1 METKLKILHL
11 EDAVYD
17 AELVEREL
25 KQGGIQFEKVIVD
38 NRKDFE
44 RALDG
49 FVPDI
54 ILSDHSLPSFDSA
67 GAIELVKQKCPQ
79 TPLILVTAT
88 VSEEFAVNVLQ
99 QGAAD
104 YILKTN
110 LKRLP
115 SAVQKAIEKSR
126 MVREKELAEE
136 ELKHSYLQIRK
147 LASHLQN
154 IREEER
160 AYMAR
165 EIHDELGQYLTA
177 LKLDIS
183 WLLIKLKDADKAI
196 IEKTKSMENLLSTS
210 LITVKKIASELHP
223 ALLDKLGLIEAIKWQ
238 SREFEK
244 RTGIK
249 ITLDLPEGEVMGISS
264 KTNIALFRIYQESLT
279 NVARHS
285 GAANVLCILKKKE
298 DSLQLTISDDG
309 KGFDVSITEQKHSL
323 GLLGMRERSVMI
335 GGKYQIIS
343 EPGKGTKIIAAL
355 PLNETNNTDH
365 NL

>member
-11 EDAVYD
+11 EDSAID
-17 AELVEREL
+17 AELVERAL
-25 KQGGIQFEKVIVD
+25 KKGGILFEKMVVD
-38 NRKDFE
+38 NENDFAD
-44 RALDG
+44 ALDN
-49 FVPDI
+49 FEPDI
-54 ILSDHSLPSFDSA
+54 VLSDHSLPSFDST
-67 GAIELVKQKCPQ
+67 GALKHVKEKSPE

-88 VSEEFAVNVLQ
+88 VSEEFAVNILQ

-110 LKRLP
+110 LSRLP
-115 SAVQKAIEKSR
+115 SAVLKAIEKSR
-126 MVREKELAEE
+126 MIREGEQAAE
-136 ELKHSYLQIRK
+136 ELKRSYVQIRK

-160 AYMAR
+160 ASMAR

-177 LKLDIS
+177 LKLDVS
-183 WLLIKLKDADKAI
+183 WLILKLKGTDPAI
-196 IEKTKSMENLLSTS
+196 IEKTRGMEKLLSTA

-238 SREFEK
+238 SGEFEK

-249 ITLDLPEGEVMGISS
+249 ITLVLPEELNGISS

-285 GAANVLCILKKKE
+285 GATNVFCNLKKYDGE
-298 DSLQLTISDDG
+298 LLLTVIDDG
-309 KGFDVSITEQKHSL
+309 KGFDVSLTDRTQSL
-323 GLLGMRERSVMI
+323 GLLGMKERSVMI
-335 GGKYQIIS
+335 GGKYEITS
-343 EPGKGTKIIAAL
+343 EPGKGTKVSAILPINEIAH
-355 PLNETNNTDH
+355 PDY

>member
-11 EDAVYD
+11 EDTAFD

-25 KQGGIQFEKVIVD
+25 RKGKVLFEKIVVD
-38 NRKDFE
+38 NGKDFE
-44 RALDG
+44 KALDE

-67 GAIELVKQKCPQ
+67 GALELVQRKCPA

-88 VSEEFAVNVLQ
+88 VSEEFAVDILQ
-99 QGAAD
+99 HGAAD

-110 LKRLP
+110 LNRLP
-115 SAVQKAIEKSR
+115 SAVQKAMEKSR
-126 MVREKELAEE
+126 MIKERELSENK
-136 ELKHSYLQIRK
+136 LKYSYQQIRK

-160 AYMAR
+160 ASMAR
-165 EIHDELGQYLTA
+165 EIHDELGQQLTA
-177 LKLDIS
+177 LKLETS
-183 WLLIKLKDADKAI
+183 WLSLKLKGADGQVV
-196 IEKTKSMENLLSTS
+196 EKINSMEKLLSHCLT
-210 LITVKKIASELHP
+210 TVKKLASELHP
-223 ALLDKLGLIEAIKWQ
+223 ALLDKLGLIEAIRWQ

-249 ITLDLPEGEVMGISS
+249 ITLDLPEATKNFSS
-264 KTNIALFRIYQESLT
+264 KTRIALFRIYQESLT

-285 GAANVLCILKKKE
+285 GAANVFCSLKE
-298 DSLQLTISDDG
+298 DNKSMYLTIADDG
-309 KGFDVSITEQKHSL
+309 KGFDIAVTERRHSL
-323 GLLGMRERSVMI
+323 GLLGMKERSVMI
-335 GGKYQIIS
+335 GGKYEITSQ
-343 EPGKGTKIIAAL
+343 PGKGTKVVAILPIDEIA
-355 PLNETNNTDH
+355 PDH

>member
-11 EDAVYD
+11 EDAAFD

-25 KQGGIQFEKVIVD
+25 KKGKVLFEKIVVD
-38 NRKDFE
+38 NGKDFE
-44 RALDG
+44 KALDE

-67 GAIELVKQKCPQ
+67 GALELVQRKCPA

-88 VSEEFAVNVLQ
+88 VSEEFAVNILQ
-99 QGAAD
+99 HGATD

-110 LKRLP
+110 LSRLP
-115 SAVQKAIEKSR
+115 SAVQRAMEKSK
-126 MVREKELAEE
+126 MIKERERSENK
-136 ELKHSYLQIRK
+136 LKHSYQQIRK

-160 AYMAR
+160 ASMAR
-165 EIHDELGQYLTA
+165 EIHDELGQQLTA
-177 LKLDIS
+177 LKLETS
-183 WLLIKLKDADKAI
+183 WLSLKLKTADI
-196 IEKTKSMENLLSTS
+196 QVVEKINSMEKLLSHC
-210 LITVKKIASELHP
+210 LVTVKKLASELHP
-223 ALLDKLGLIEAIKWQ
+223 ALLDKLGLIEAIRWQ

-249 ITLDLPEGEVMGISS
+249 ITLDLPEATKNFSS
-264 KTNIALFRIYQESLT
+264 KTRIALFRIYQESLT

-285 GAANVLCILKKKE
+285 GAANVFCSLKE
-298 DSLQLTISDDG
+298 DKQNLCLTIADDG
-309 KGFDVSITEQKHSL
+309 KGFDIAVTEQRHSL
-323 GLLGMRERSVMI
+323 GLLGMKERSVMI
-335 GGKYQIIS
+335 GGKYEITSQ
-343 EPGKGTKIIAAL
+343 PGKGTKVVAIL
-355 PLNETNNTDH
+355 PVDEMAPDH

>member
-1 METKLKILHL
+1 MQTKLKILHL
-11 EDAVYD
+11 EDAATD

-25 KQGGIQFEKVIVD
+25 KKGGVLFEKIVVD
-38 NRKDFE
+38 NARDFE
-44 RALDG
+44 NALDT
-49 FVPDI
+49 FAPDI
-54 ILSDHSLPSFDSA
+54 ILSDHSLPTFDSTRA
-67 GAIELVKQKCPQ
+67 LELVKLKCPQ
-79 TPLILVTAT
+79 TPVILVTAT
-88 VSEEFAVNVLQ
+88 VSEEFAVNILQ

-110 LKRLP
+110 LNRLP
-115 SAVQKAIEKSR
+115 SAVQKVVEKSR
-126 MVREKELAEE
+126 MIREKEQAEE
-136 ELKHSYLQIRK
+136 ELKYSYLQIRK

-160 AYMAR
+160 ASMAR

-177 LKLDIS
+177 LKLDVG
-183 WLLIKLKDADKAI
+183 WLSLRLKEALPPI
-196 IEKTKSMENLLSTS
+196 VEKIQGMEKLLSTA
-210 LITVKKIASELHP
+210 LITVKKLASELHP

-244 RTGIK
+244 RSGIK
-249 ITLDLPEGEVMGISS
+249 VTLSLPEELKDISS

-285 GAANVLCILKKKE
+285 GASNVLCSLKKDKE
-298 DSLQLTISDDG
+298 DLHFTITDDG
-309 KGFDVSITEQKHSL
+309 KGFDVTVTEQLHSL

-335 GGKYQIIS
+335 GGKYQITS
-343 EPGKGTKIIAAL
+343 EPGKGTTVYAML
-355 PLNETNNTDH
+355 PVNEINLPDH